1 MRLTEKTIERIEAS
15 SKRIQLKAG
24 DALYLRVQPSGHK
37 SWVLRVARGG
47 RVRDITL
54 GAWPALTLM
63 QARQAAHLKRRELEI
78 KPSAGVTLADAY
90 RLWKMKKRGKI
101 ASFRDECARIERHIM
116 PALGRLELEQV
127 TAPVALNL
135 LMGLRGKPPT
145 LKRVLMRLNEMLELA
160 VCAGLLAQNPCR
172 RLGRLFAEHRPE
184 HRPYIPA
191 QRLGE
196 LFALLPNEP
205 LWFHCFVLWAVFS
218 LLRPGECCAVR
229 WKWIDG
235 DVMTLPS
242 EIMKKRRPH
251 RVPLPRGVL
260 TLLETAKG
268 ERHHRSPC
276 VWCFG
281 RGGAML
287 NKQHLSKWL
296 NTSPLR
302 GQLCHHGLRATGR
315 TWMRDEGVPW
325 EVAEDALAHLSG
337 TATERAYLR
346 GDFLEQRRPV
356 MTEWWRY
363 VWNCYCAHCA
373 DCEAGKALIKAVD
386 KKEP

>member
-1 MRLTEKTIERIEAS
+1 MRLSERTIGRIEAPP
-15 SKRIQLKAG
+15 KRIQLKAG

-37 SWVLRVARGG
+37 SWVLRVAQAG

-54 GAWPALTLM
+54 GTWPALTLL
-63 QARQAAHLKRRELEI
+63 QARQAAHLKRQELEI
-78 KPSAGVTLADAY
+78 KPSAGVTFADAY
-90 RLWKMKKRGKI
+90 RLWKMKKRGHI
-101 ASFRDECARIERHIM
+101 VSFRDECARIERHIM
-116 PALGRLELEQV
+116 PRLGRLELEQV

-172 RLGRLFAEHRPE
+172 RLGRLFAEHRPI

-191 QRLGE
+191 ARLGE
-196 LFALLPNEP
+196 LFALLHCEP

-235 DVMTLPS
+235 DVLTMPP

-260 TLLETAKG
+260 ALLAVAKS
-268 ERHHRSPC
+268 ERKQRAAC

-281 RGGAML
+281 RGGAAV
-287 NKQHLSKWL
+287 NKQHLAKWL
-296 NTSPLR
+296 NASPLK

-315 TWMRDEGVPW
+315 TWMHGDGVPW
-325 EVAEDALAHLSG
+325 EIAEDALAHLSG
-337 TATERAYLR
+337 NATERAYLR
-346 GDFLEQRRPV
+346 GDCLEQRRLV
-356 MTEWWRY
+356 MERWWSF
-363 VWNCYCAHCA
+363 VWRSYCAGCA
-373 DCEAGKALIKAVD
+373 DCPAKAALIVAL
-386 KKEP
+386 EHENS